1 MPESISS
8 KSRPLLP
15 RLLPLRKSFS
25 PAEVRQ
31 RLLVPRADHPR
42 TAAVHAAAALT
53 SVWSSRLP
61 DRLAFD
67 MGRTATRLPS
77 VVLWFRQGLPAQEI
91 GRRLSTFGG
100 AWDAEHALDVAA
112 TLIADTLNH
121 GEWAEQAA

>member
-31 RLLVPRADHPR
+31 RLLAPADHPR

-121 GEWAEQAA
+121 GEWAELAA

>member
-15 RLLPLRKSFS
+15 RLLPQRKSFS

-31 RLLVPRADHPR
+31 RLMVPRADHPR

>member
-25 PAEVRQ
+25 RAEVRQ
-31 RLLVPRADHPR
+31 RLLVQKADHPR
-42 TAAVHAAAALT
+42 TAAVHSAAAMT
-53 SVWSSRLP
+53 SVWSSRMP
-61 DRLAFD
+61 ERLAFD
-67 MGRTATRLPS
+67 MGRTATRLPT

-100 AWDAEHALDVAA
+100 AWDAERALDVAA

-121 GEWAEQAA
+121 GACAERAA

>member
-15 RLLPLRKSFS
+15 RLLPQRKSFS

-31 RLLVPRADHPR
+31 RLMVPRADHPR

-121 GEWAEQAA
+121 GEWAEFAA